1 VTLRSALYVGTVR
14 HRRREPAHA
23 FEFPLFMTYL
33 DLAEIDRVLAL
44 TRWCSA
50 SRFAPIRYRRADFLG
65 DPATPLREC
74 VLDVCARDLGRRPDG
89 PVRMLTHLRTL
100 GYSFNP
106 VTFYYCFRHDP
117 GAPEGETLDAIVA
130 EITNTPWGE
139 RHAYALDARTAR
151 VAHGVHRWRF
161 AKEFHVSPF
170 LPMDLGYDWSFGVPG
185 DGLFV
190 HMTLREEGL
199 GHRASGIGEGEED
212 GAWKGPAPIG
222 EGPAPTGQGPAGA
235 GVAGPRIV
243 FDATM
248 RMRREPISAASLRG
262 VALRF
267 PAMTLRV
274 ITRIYWEALRLR
286 LKGARVYPHPGTLRA
301 PRAEVLA

>member
-1 VTLRSALYVGTVR
+1 MTLRSGLYVGVVR

-50 SRFAPIRYRRADFLG
+50 SRLAPIRYRRADFLG
-65 DPATPLREC
+65 DPATPLRDS
-74 VLDVCARDLGRRPDG
+74 VLDICARDLGRRPDG

-106 VTFYYCFRHDP
+106 VTFYYCFRDDP
-117 GAPEGETLDAIVA
+117 GAPGGESLDAIVA

-139 RHAYALDARTAR
+139 RHAYALDARSAR

-170 LPMDLGYDWSFGVPG
+170 LPMELGYDWSFRVPG
-185 DGLFV
+185 EDLFV
-190 HMTLREEGL
+190 HMTLRHERG
-199 GHRASGIGEGEED
+199 
-212 GAWKGPAPIG
+212 GAHA
-222 EGPAPTGQGPAGA
+222 
-235 GVAGPRIV
+235 

-262 VALRF
+262 MALRF

-274 ITRIYWEALRLR
+274 IARIYWEALRLR
-286 LKGARVYPHPGTLRA
+286 LKGARVHPHPGSLRG
-301 PRAEVLA
+301 PRAEVMA